1 MTTVQ
6 HVTSHHWRVP
16 AEPFTVTTDDGVR
29 IEGTRLGEPG
39 ADLPAVVLA
48 HGLIGWHRKPRFAV
62 FAEHLTPWF
71 AVYAFDA
78 RGHGESDGVSDFGG
92 AEMYDVDAVVG
103 LARREGH
110 ERIVT
115 AGTSMGGIAVIRHA
129 ALIGPP
135 DLVVSISSLA
145 SWDWHAGADPTAR
158 RNFQAKVNTVP
169 GRAALRAWGVR
180 LPEEWEEPEA
190 PEDVIAK
197 IAPTPIVIVHGEND
211 LLFSVEHAH
220 RLYEAA
226 GEPKHLMIGDRFGH
240 AEDGLSP
247 GFARR
252 LARVIHQEAG
262 IPWSG

>member
-6 HVTSHHWRVP
+6 QVTSHHWRVP
-16 AEPFTVTTDDGVR
+16 ADPFSVTTEDGVR
-29 IEGTRLGEPG
+29 IEGTRIGDPG
-39 ADLPAVVLA
+39 PELPAVVLA

-78 RGHGESDGVSDFGG
+78 RGHGESAGVSDFGG
-92 AEMYDVDAVVG
+92 AEMYDVDAVAD
-103 LARREGH
+103 LARQAGH
-110 ERIVT
+110 ERLVT
-115 AGTSMGGIAVIRHA
+115 VGTSMGGIAVIRHA
-129 ALIGPP
+129 ALIGAP

-145 SWDWHAGADPTAR
+145 SWDWHAGADPKAR
-158 RNFQAKVNTVP
+158 RNFQARVNTVP

-190 PEDVIAK
+190 PEDVIGK
-197 IAPTPIVIVHGEND
+197 IAPTPVVIVHGEND
-211 LLFSVEHAH
+211 MLFSVEHAH

-226 GEPKHLMIGDRFGH
+226 GDPKHLMIGDRFGH

-252 LARVIHQEAG
+252 LAKVIHDEAD
-262 IPWSG
+262 IPWPE